1 MLQDLDPYYFY
12 SGRDVEDQLYGIYSQ
27 IRVQDGGLPIRR
39 LQHGNILHIVAEQ
52 GGQNGKTDQR
62 RNARFPYNLPAAFVP
77 AVFPKELE

>member
-1 MLQDLDPYYFY
+1 MLQDLDPRYFY

-52 GGQNGKTDQR
+52 GGHKRQNRSAPQCS
-62 RNARFPYNLPAAFVP
+62 LS
-77 AVFPKELE
+77 L